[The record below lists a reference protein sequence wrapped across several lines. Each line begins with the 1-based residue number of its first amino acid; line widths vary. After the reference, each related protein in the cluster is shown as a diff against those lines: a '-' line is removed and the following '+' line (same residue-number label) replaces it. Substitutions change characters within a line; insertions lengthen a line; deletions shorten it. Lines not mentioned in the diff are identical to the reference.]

1 MNTNSDFKITA
12 NLALLLVGEPKVG
25 KTRLMASFPTPG
37 IIDLDKNLGSAVR
50 VMGNKK
56 FFYDQIDKDKTGKVL
71 LKGQRWTRLLEVV
84 DEMIA
89 HPEIETIEL
98 DGLGQL
104 TAVVMDYIVAELK
117 KMNVKLRTDTIDEQI
132 RLADYQTYYTLIL
145 GLVAKLRASGKMVV
159 WTSHQKVEKDEI
171 TQGMLYKLNMP
182 GKLDNSLGGYFTD
195 VWAMTAT
202 PQPGGKTKYAIRT
215 KPTGY
220 HVALGCSMPM
230 EPEIDVTDKGPE
242 EVAKLLLPKLMY
254 VGPTTTTLAPQV

>member
-1 MNTNSDFKITA
+1 MNTNSDFQITA
-12 NLALLLVGEPKVG
+12 NLALLIVGEPKAG
-25 KTRLMASFPTPG
+25 KTRLMAAFPTPG
-37 IIDLDKNLGSAVR
+37 IIDLDRNLASAVR
-50 VMGNKK
+50 VMNGKK
-56 FFYDQIDKDKTGKVL
+56 FFYDQIEKSKTGVKL
-71 LKGQRWTRLLEVV
+71 LPGERWPRLIEVV

-89 HPEIETIEL
+89 HPEIQTICI
-98 DGLGQL
+98 DGLAQL
-104 TAVVMDYIVAELK
+104 TAVVMDYIVFQLK

-145 GLVAKLRASGKMVV
+145 GLVAKLRASGKMVI

-202 PQPGGKTKYAIRT
+202 AQPGGKTKFSIRT
-215 KPTGY
+215 KPTGF

-230 EPEIDVTDKGPE
+230 DPEIDITDKSPE
-242 EVAKLLLPKLMY
+242 EVGKLLLPKLQN
-254 VGPTTTTLAPQV
+254 VNAAISVPKV